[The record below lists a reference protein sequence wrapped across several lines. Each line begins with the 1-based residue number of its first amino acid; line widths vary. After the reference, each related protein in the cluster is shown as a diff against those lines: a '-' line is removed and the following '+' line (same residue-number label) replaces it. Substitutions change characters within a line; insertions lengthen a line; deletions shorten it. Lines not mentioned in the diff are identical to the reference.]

1 MSVDILTTTACT
13 RIATAAAC
21 EGYVLAKVVLIEPN
35 EPARNRVKRKA
46 LGTRLRLAQDSGVRK
61 ESADGLAHAW
71 PPKTVESGNRS
82 AQVARPS
89 LASCSKQA
97 GVKDRSSRAVSRP
110 PHGSNDLGHGR
121 RLTAR
126 ANRLKSQEKG
136 PVPLLKSRL

>member
-1 MSVDILTTTACT
+1 LTTSAFIKGILLATSLFIVALCAC
-13 RIATAAAC
+13 RQA
-21 EGYVLAKVVLIEPN
+21 GYAE
-35 EPARNRVKRKA
+35 A
-46 LGTRLRLAQDSGVRK
+46 LGACLRLAQDSGVRK